1 VSWIYAFHSSS
12 PAAVRDVAPE
22 KVASRLRAD
31 QSMQTQPKGR
41 RRIGKD
47 SPISLPSKLVMTA
60 IPPVPGLR
68 RWRAMRNQ
76 CVSILDAAAG
86 EMEVYHNQRSDAW
99 QDSERGEEFADMMES
114 MAEIAAALRDIDQS

>member
-1 VSWIYAFHSSS
+1 
-12 PAAVRDVAPE
+12 
-22 KVASRLRAD
+22 
-31 QSMQTQPKGR
+31 
-41 RRIGKD
+41 
-47 SPISLPSKLVMTA
+47 
-60 IPPVPGLR
+60 
-68 RWRAMRNQ
+68 MRNQ